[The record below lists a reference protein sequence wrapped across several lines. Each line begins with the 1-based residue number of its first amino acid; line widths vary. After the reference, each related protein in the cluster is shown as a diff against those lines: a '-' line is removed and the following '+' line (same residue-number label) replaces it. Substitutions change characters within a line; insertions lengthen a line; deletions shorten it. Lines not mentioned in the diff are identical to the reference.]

1 MINKK
6 QKISLLSSLINSNFL
21 ILNKNHKKNL
31 KHLRYK
37 SNSYFGET
45 ALNLFETLKTVK
57 QFIRIL
63 QFLKKKNLLL
73 HLLIDNKQHADLLT
87 TFFKTRMLNVL
98 IGSFLSKTAKTKNV
112 LPFLVMLSYPLNN
125 NKNMFK
131 SFEEKKIFLVSKVN
145 SKFEK
150 NNWGTYKIYN
160 DLHDFKKIVFLLSV
174 IDLVLKKN
182 KINDEI

>member
-1 MINKK
+1 MNKK
-6 QKISLLSSLINSNFL
+6 KHKVSLLNSLINSNFL
-21 ILNKNHKKNL
+21 ILNKNHTKNL

-37 SNSYFGET
+37 SNSYLGET
-45 ALNLFETLKTVK
+45 ALNLLETLKTVK
-57 QFIRIL
+57 EFIRIL

-73 HLLIDNKQHADLLT
+73 HLLVDNKQHADLLT
-87 TFFKTRMLNVL
+87 SFFETRLLNVL
-98 IGSFLSKTAKTKNV
+98 ISSFLSKTAKTKNAV
-112 LPFLVMLSYPLNN
+112 PFLVMLSDPLNN

-131 SFEEKKIFLVSKVN
+131 NFEEKKIFLVSKINAKV
-145 SKFEK
+145 EK

-174 IDLVLKKN
+174 LDLVLKKN

>member
-31 KHLRYK
+31 KHLRYQ
-37 SNSYFGET
+37 SNSYLGET
-45 ALNLFETLKTVK
+45 ALNLSETLKSVK

-63 QFLKKKNLLL
+63 QFLKNKKNLLL
-73 HLLIDNKQHADLLT
+73 NLLLDNKQHADLLT
-87 TFFKTRMLNVL
+87 NFFKKRMLNVL
-98 IGSFLSKTAKTKNV
+98 IGSFLAKTARTKNV
-112 LPFLVMLSYPLNN
+112 LPFLVMLSCPLNN
-125 NKNMFK
+125 NKKMFK
-131 SFEEKKIFLVSKVN
+131 SFEEKKMFLVSKVN
-145 SKFEK
+145 SKIEK

-174 IDLVLKKN
+174 IDLVLKKT
-182 KINDEI
+182 K